1 MKVLLVCKS
10 KVMENLGV
18 MYLSSVIKKAGHEC
32 KIVSINEAIDSAQEI
47 KPDIVGFS
55 IMTGDMEKFH
65 ALEYSLR
72 KRKHPPKIIVGG
84 PDPTF
89 FPKGYDWADEIAK
102 GDAEG
107 WMLQYL
113 SESKAF
119 YNDFFH
125 LDFIPWPDRTDFP
138 GMKIRDFITS
148 RGCPYSCLT
157 GDAVINTPNGDFFIK
172 DLVGKNIKVLTRNPV
187 TEEPIYADAI
197 NIRLVEKNAKLVR
210 VFFDDGSHIDCTP
223 DHKFKV
229 FKAKN
234 QYIDEEEWDVE
245 AKDLKPKQSV
255 RAVSSYYDGH
265 GRLIVTTKRRV
276 RRNHS
281 VLIMES
287 LLGRRLLKGEVV
299 HHKDKN
305 PSNDAPENLILTT
318 SKRHLLDYHPE
329 VSERMKENNPVRLMP
344 KEALSQ
350 RAIKYFRGRKQGL
363 EERKKRSIIQRGE
376 NNSNWRGGF
385 AAKKQNKPSR
395 IINHKVIGVRHLDYT
410 EDVYCMEV
418 PSVGWFYANKVLVKN
433 CAYCYNDR
441 WNKMFPDTPKVRTR
455 SVKDVIAEINA
466 TDPDFVY
473 FQDSCF
479 AVNMNWMR
487 QFSELYRMEINIP
500 YHCHLRPNQV
510 DDERAWLLHN
520 SGCISTRIALETASP
535 RLRKLINREQ
545 TTNIET
551 FEAAKHLRKYKI
563 KLMIQNIL
571 CLPTATIEDDL
582 NTLDVNIKAA
592 PSYAWSSIFMPYP
605 GTVLGDMCVEK
616 GWYKGDYE
624 DITDS
629 FFDHSVLDIS
639 EEYRE
644 QSYYLQK
651 CFALCVKV
659 KEIPKPEELT
669 AERFPALIHRLM
681 RKHGDKKLYGGII

>member
-1 MKVLLVCKS
+1 MNILLVCKS

-55 IMTGDMEKFH
+55 IMTGDIEKFH

-148 RGCPYSCLT
+148 RGCPY
-157 GDAVINTPNGDFFIK
+157 
-172 DLVGKNIKVLTRNPV
+172 
-187 TEEPIYADAI
+187 
-197 NIRLVEKNAKLVR
+197 
-210 VFFDDGSHIDCTP
+210 
-223 DHKFKV
+223 
-229 FKAKN
+229 
-234 QYIDEEEWDVE
+234 
-245 AKDLKPKQSV
+245 
-255 RAVSSYYDGH
+255 
-265 GRLIVTTKRRV
+265 
-276 RRNHS
+276 
-281 VLIMES
+281 
-287 LLGRRLLKGEVV
+287 
-299 HHKDKN
+299 
-305 PSNDAPENLILTT
+305 
-318 SKRHLLDYHPE
+318 
-329 VSERMKENNPVRLMP
+329 
-344 KEALSQ
+344 
-350 RAIKYFRGRKQGL
+350 
-363 EERKKRSIIQRGE
+363 
-376 NNSNWRGGF
+376 
-385 AAKKQNKPSR
+385 
-395 IINHKVIGVRHLDYT
+395 
-410 EDVYCMEV
+410 
-418 PSVGWFYANKVLVKN
+418 N

-487 QFSELYRMEINIP
+487 QFSELYRREINIP

-616 GWYKGDYE
+616 GWYKGKYE

-669 AERFPALIHRLM
+669 AERFPSLIHRLM

>member
-18 MYLSSVIKKAGHEC
+18 MHLSSVIKKAGHEC
-32 KIVSINEAIDSAQEI
+32 KIVTLEEAMHSAIQWS
-47 KPDIVGFS
+47 PDIVGGS
-55 IMTGDMEKFH
+55 IMTGDSEKFK
-65 ALEYSLR
+65 ALRDKLSS
-72 KRKHPPKIIVGG
+72 KIKFIVGG

-89 FPKGYDWADEIAK
+89 FPEGYKWADEIAK

-113 SESKAF
+113 SKDKIF

-157 GDAVINTPNGDFFIK
+157 GDAVINTPDGDFFIK

-245 AKDLKPKQSV
+245 AKDLKPHQSV
-255 RAVSSYYDGH
+255 RAVSSYHDRH

-276 RRNHS
+276 
-281 VLIMES
+281 
-287 LLGRRLLKGEVV
+287 
-299 HHKDKN
+299 
-305 PSNDAPENLILTT
+305 
-318 SKRHLLDYHPE
+318 
-329 VSERMKENNPVRLMP
+329 
-344 KEALSQ
+344 
-350 RAIKYFRGRKQGL
+350 
-363 EERKKRSIIQRGE
+363 
-376 NNSNWRGGF
+376 
-385 AAKKQNKPSR
+385 
-395 IINHKVIGVRHLDYT
+395 IGVRYLDYT

-455 SVKDVIAEINA
+455 SVKDVITEINSV
-466 TDPDFVY
+466 DPEFVY

-487 QFSELYRMEINIP
+487 KFAEEYRRQINIP

-510 DDERAWLLHN
+510 DDERAWLLHD
-520 SGCISTRIALETASP
+520 SGCTSTRIALETASP

-551 FEAAKHLRKYKI
+551 YEAAKHLKKYKI

-616 GWYKGDYE
+616 GWYKGDYA

-669 AERFPALIHRLM
+669 AERVPALIHRLM
-681 RKHGDKKLYGGII
+681 RKDGDKKLYGGIL